1 MTGFKLQKK
10 KTSLKAIKPIFLFH
24 WLTLPLF
31 LFYTNLAVILHGV
44 YAKPKCLILRAS
56 TVKAAHEQ
64 FSEQGGV
71 CYQALLLQRGRDP
84 SFCRGGI
91 EILTAY
97 LWHTKGGNVL
107 QLFLAH
113 K

>member
-71 CYQALLLQRGRDP
+71 SIKPCFCKEAVTLHSVEGALR
-84 SFCRGGI
+84 F
-91 EILTAY
+91 
-97 LWHTKGGNVL
+97 
-107 QLFLAH
+107 
-113 K
+113 